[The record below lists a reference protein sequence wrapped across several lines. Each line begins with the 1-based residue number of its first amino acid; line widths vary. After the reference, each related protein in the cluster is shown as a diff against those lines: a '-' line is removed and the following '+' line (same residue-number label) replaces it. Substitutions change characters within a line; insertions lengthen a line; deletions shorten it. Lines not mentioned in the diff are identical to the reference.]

1 MNKKILIA
9 DDHSVVRLGVAL
21 VLENEISDIAC
32 DYAENY
38 DEVKKKLQEEQF
50 DLLILD
56 VNMEGSTFKYMIR
69 ELKMIQQDLLI
80 LVFSSYKE
88 EVAVEYILEGAEGFL
103 NKMSSEK
110 MLVKAVRSVFENGF
124 YYTPQL
130 IAQFSKHQEKK
141 DVNKILSQRELQV
154 FRLLIEGN
162 GNLEIA
168 NALNIQMTTASTYK
182 RRVYAKLGV
191 NNVIELLKIY
201 NSGQNLPKHK

>member
-1 MNKKILIA
+1 MKKKILIA
-9 DDHSVVRLGVAL
+9 DDHSVVRLGTAL
-21 VLENEISDIAC
+21 VLENQITDIDC

-38 DEVKKKLQEEQF
+38 DEVKEKLKEEKF

-56 VNMEGSTFKYMIR
+56 IDMEGSTYKYMIR
-69 ELKMIQQDLLI
+69 ELKNIQEDILI
-80 LVFSSYKE
+80 LMFSSYKE
-88 EVAVEYILEGAEGFL
+88 NVAVEYIQEGAEGFL

-110 MLVKAVRSVFENGF
+110 ILVRAVRSIFEDGF

-130 IAQFSKHQEKK
+130 IEQLSKYQQKK
-141 DVNKILSQRELQV
+141 DVNEVLSERELQV
-154 FRLLIEGN
+154 FRLLAEGN

-182 RRVYAKLGV
+182 RRVFAKLGV

-201 NSGQNLPKHK
+201 NSSHNLPKI